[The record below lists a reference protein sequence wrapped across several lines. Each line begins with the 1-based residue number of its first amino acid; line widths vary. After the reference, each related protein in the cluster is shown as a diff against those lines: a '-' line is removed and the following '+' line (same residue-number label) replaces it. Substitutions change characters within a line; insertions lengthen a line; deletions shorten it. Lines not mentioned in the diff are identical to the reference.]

1 MTARLDYWR
10 GLALLA
16 IAALFAAQISI
27 RFASDLNHD
36 TAWYLYV
43 AAGLLDGKELYRD
56 FVEVNPPLA
65 MWLTVPVPWAAR
77 LLGFDAVPAFYAT
90 FLLLTGLALL
100 AAWHYVGL
108 IPHLAGGGRLALLV
122 VTAAVLLFA
131 PGGNFG
137 QREQLIVLFF
147 LPWLLLRVA
156 RAAGAKAGF
165 GESAAVGIVAAAGI
179 CMKPQSV
186 LAPLAVE
193 IALLLRHRD
202 WRLLFAAENL
212 AATGFAAIYVA
223 AVLVFTPAY
232 FTAMIELGVKA
243 YMPFYGGDTGFILV
257 GSLPCIASLVIA
269 AAMIGLAD
277 GGKDRALPL
286 AMLAA
291 ALGFLTSYFVQNKG
305 YSYQLLPA
313 QAFAA
318 LAAAA
323 AFAVIVPAGRIAFA
337 GRLLATVMAGIV
349 LALNYRP
356 QPYVSQGAGVEL
368 LIDKY
373 RPQARSIFIATTNV
387 YKGFPLVTERG
398 FVWASRF
405 PAQWLAPYV
414 GSKWQDGPLPG
425 DAIVAY
431 ALDAAVGDLAQ
442 FRPDIVMVD
451 VSRQQTYVPGGYFDY
466 VKFWANDA
474 RFADVWKDYELRD
487 TVRGYAVY
495 TRKD

>member
-16 IAALFAAQISI
+16 IAALFAAQIAI

-43 AAGLLDGKELYRD
+43 ATGLLDGKELYRD
-56 FVEVNPPLA
+56 FVEVNLPLA
-65 MWLTVPVPWAAR
+65 MWLTVPVSWAAR
-77 LLGFDAVPAFYAT
+77 LLGLDAVPVLYAA

-100 AAWHYVGL
+100 AAWRYAGL
-108 IPHLAGGGRLALLV
+108 IPQLAGGGRLALLV
-122 VTAAVLLFA
+122 AAAAVLLFA
-131 PGGNFG
+131 PGGDFG
-137 QREQLIVLFF
+137 QREQLIVLAI
-147 LPWLLLRVA
+147 LPWLLLR
-156 RAAGAKAGF
+156 AAGAEGARAGF
-165 GESAAVGIVAAAGI
+165 WERAAVGVVAGAGI
-179 CMKPQSV
+179 CVKPHGV

-193 IALLLRHRD
+193 LALRLRGRD
-202 WRLLFAAENL
+202 WRPLFAAENL
-212 AATGFAAIYVA
+212 AAAGVAAIYVV
-223 AVLVFTPAY
+223 AVLVFAPAY
-232 FTAMIELGVKA
+232 FTAMVELGVKA
-243 YMPFYGGDTGFILV
+243 YMPFYGGDAGFIAV
-257 GSLPCIASLVIA
+257 GSLPGIAALVIA
-269 AAMIGLAD
+269 ATMIGLAD
-277 GGKDRALPL
+277 GGGNRDLPL

-291 ALGFLTSYFVQNKG
+291 ALGFLASYFVQNKG

-313 QAFAA
+313 QTFAA

-323 AFAVIVPAGRIAFA
+323 AFAVIVPAGRLPFA
-337 GRLLATVMAGIV
+337 RRLLATVMAGIA
-349 LALNYRP
+349 LAISYRP
-356 QPYVSQGAGVEL
+356 QTYVSQGAGFEL

-387 YKGFPLVTERG
+387 YGGFPLVTRRG

-431 ALDAAVGDLAQ
+431 ALEAAVGDLAQ

-451 VSRQQTYVPGGYFDY
+451 VSRQQTYVPGAYFDY
-466 VKFWANDA
+466 VKFWSNDP
-474 RFADVWKDYELRD
+474 RFAAVWKDYELRGRQD
-487 TVRGYAVY
+487 GYEIY
-495 TRKD
+495 TLKD

>member
-1 MTARLDYWR
+1 MTARLNYWR
-10 GLALLA
+10 SLAPLA
-16 IAALFAAQISI
+16 IAALFAAQIAI

-77 LLGFDAVPAFYAT
+77 LLGFDAVPVFYAT
-90 FLLLTGLALL
+90 FLLLTGLALV
-100 AAWHYVGL
+100 AAWRYAGL
-108 IPHLAGGGRLALLV
+108 IPQLAGGGRLALLV
-122 VTAAVLLFA
+122 VTAAILLFA

-156 RAAGAKAGF
+156 RVEGAKAGSW
-165 GESAAVGIVAAAGI
+165 ERAAVGIVAAAGI
-179 CMKPQSV
+179 CMKPHSV

-193 IALLLRHRD
+193 VVLLLRHRH

-223 AVLVFTPAY
+223 AVLVLTPAY
-232 FTAMIELGVKA
+232 FTAMVELGVKA
-243 YMPFYGGDTGFILV
+243 YMPFYGGDAGFIIV
-257 GSLPCIASLVIA
+257 GSLPCIAALVIA
-269 AAMIGLAD
+269 VAMIGLAD
-277 GGKDRALPL
+277 GSKDRALPL

-291 ALGFLTSYFVQNKG
+291 ALGFLISFFVQNKG

-313 QAFAA
+313 QTFAA

-323 AFAVIVPAGRIAFA
+323 AFIVIVPAGRIPFA
-337 GRLLATVMAGIV
+337 GRLLAAVLAGVV

-356 QPYVSQGAGVEL
+356 QTYVSQGAGFEL

-387 YKGFPLVTERG
+387 YKGFPLATERG

-442 FRPDIVMVD
+442 FRPDIVLVD
-451 VSRQQTYVPGGYFDY
+451 VSRQQTYVPGAHFDY
-466 VKFWANDA
+466 VKFWSNDP
-474 RFADVWKDYELRD
+474 RFAAVWKDYELRGTQD
-487 TVRGYAVY
+487 GYEIY
-495 TRKD
+495 TLKD